1 MKKKAYI
8 SGQISG
14 LPYDEVVAKFATAEA
29 KLQAQGYETV
39 NPLNNGIPINAPWEI
54 HVAMDVVL
62 LMGCDTIYLLP
73 DWQQSKGATL
83 EKSFAE
89 LTGKTIIYEKEPAFP
104 LIKQAIAEI
113 MGVTFQEITGRKRI
127 KKYVYARMIFA
138 HLCWERGET
147 KVAIARDMQ
156 HHHTTVMYYLKTY
169 QDDYKYTPDFR
180 EYANDVKKQLSKDNF
195 CA

>member
-1 MKKKAYI
+1 MKKAYI

-14 LPYDEVVAKFATAEA
+14 LPYDEVVAKFANAEA

-73 DWQQSKGATL
+73 DWQQSKGSTL

-89 LTGKTIIYEKEPAFP
+89 LTGKTMIYEEVPAFP

-113 MGVTFQEITGRKRI
+113 MGVTFPEITGRKRAR
-127 KKYVYARMIFA
+127 KHVYARMIFA
-138 HLCWERGET
+138 HLCREQGAT
-147 KVAIARDMQ
+147 IVTIARDMQ
-156 HHHTTVMYYLKTY
+156 HNHSTIIYYLKKY
-169 QDDYKYTPDFR
+169 QDDYKFTPEFR
-180 EYANDVKKQLSKDNF
+180 GYVQAVQYRLSKTNF
-195 CA
+195 AY

>member
-1 MKKKAYI
+1 MKAYI

-14 LPYDEVVAKFATAEA
+14 LPYNEVVAKFATAEA

-39 NPLNNGIPINAPWEI
+39 NPINNGIPINAPWEI

-89 LTGKTIIYEKEPAFP
+89 LTGKAMIYEEVPAFP
-104 LIKQAIAEI
+104 QIKQAIAEI
-113 MGVTFQEITGRKRI
+113 MGVTFPEITGRKRAS
-127 KKYVYARMIFA
+127 KHVYARMIFA
-138 HLCWERGET
+138 HLCREQGAT
-147 KVAIARDMQ
+147 IVTIAQDMK
-156 HHHTTVMYYLKTY
+156 HNHATIIYYLKKY
-169 QDDYKYTPDFR
+169 NDDYRFTPEFRDF
-180 EYANDVKKQLSKDNF
+180 ANAVKNHLSKD
-195 CA
+195 